1 MPWGLVW
8 KTFQRNKCK
17 AHYNRA
23 MGNNEDKKHLM
34 HVLAREKISETLRL
48 LMLFHA
54 ILEERCCLVK
64 YWKRGMHKKI
74 ESLYSHDKRL
84 HPHGWSMANFPLLK
98 LVIDEPHRSKVKLQP
113 TFPGCHTVIPAKRL
127 PCPGCLAHGK
137 SGVWPLKTGCQ
148 ASCIV
153 AAQRRRAGHTDKK
166 DRDKQKRVEEERHL
180 HTRLTGSFAT

>member
-64 YWKRGMHKKI
+64 Y
-74 ESLYSHDKRL
+74 
-84 HPHGWSMANFPLLK
+84 
-98 LVIDEPHRSKVKLQP
+98 
-113 TFPGCHTVIPAKRL
+113 
-127 PCPGCLAHGK
+127 
-137 SGVWPLKTGCQ
+137 
-148 ASCIV
+148 
-153 AAQRRRAGHTDKK
+153 
-166 DRDKQKRVEEERHL
+166 
-180 HTRLTGSFAT
+180 